1 MGIKTLTDKDAQFTL
16 MAYNQMKQ
24 RMLMLNG
31 VGLGDAEMKKC
42 QLIKRLTNQGH
53 NLQVMG
59 VNCIREFLTSART
72 DEENARL
79 QAERDLKEKD
89 RILRRIMNTNVRF
102 MGMGFRQAFQFM
114 EADRAAEIALM
125 AKQRG
130 IMRRIVDSNVRLM
143 SAGWN
148 KLLEAHK
155 ARSGMLKEKLRFVI
169 KALTD
174 KDAMFTLMAYNQM
187 KQRCL
192 MLNGVG
198 MGDAGMKKVQLIK
211 RLTNSGYNLQVMG
224 VNCIREFLTSARS
237 DEERAREEYERQQ
250 AEKSRILRRIMNVNL
265 RFMGMGFR
273 QAFQFMETE
282 REHERH
288 MMFKQRG
295 IMRRIIDTN
304 ARMISAGYNKLME
317 EYKKRQNGL
326 KDRLKFVIKA
336 LTDKDANFTLM
347 AYNGMKQRCLMLN
360 GVGMGDAEMKKCS
373 LIKRLTNQGH
383 NLQVMGVNSI
393 KEFLKSARAD
403 EEAARLEFE
412 RQQKEKDRIL
422 RRIMDANTR
431 FMGMGFRQAWQ
442 FMEAEIKK
450 ERDLAAKQRG
460 ILRKMSDS
468 TYRLLGAALNQ
479 LKFNSNYS
487 NILIKKTMLKMT
499 DSAYAMQAAAFR
511 IFMHNHRE
519 ANKNKD
525 KSDKSSDE
533 LRLRKEGILKR
544 MIDVEFRLMGMGLN
558 RLIQQSKAIENLK
571 RSFCLR
577 ILDKNVQLMAAAQ
590 RNLRTHAYN
599 ANKAEMS
606 LKNKQEGIINR
617 MMNANLR
624 MMGGVLRYLKH
635 INDTEKSSEAFTAR
649 MKQAVLHRIMNA
661 GARWMSMAWRN
672 GIEWTRFEVAREEKE
687 MRLKKKVCMT
697 LADKSFALCC
707 AAMNNLKQWKN
718 LGDLDDEKEKMLG
731 DFRGGLLDGMAKTK
745 EKFNREMQR
754 IAIQKMRNAND
765 KIKRMTKSIVL
776 FANKGGE
783 RQMRAGLNKLIE
795 NKRER
800 DAYFNEYKPRMTKIM
815 MKFMRESAT
824 FMLSAGFKGM
834 VENKRNFDGLMA
846 KRTKLC
852 KMLEGVIMK
861 SDSLAKRYHLHL

>member
-1 MGIKTLTDKDAQFTL
+1 
-16 MAYNQMKQ
+16 
-24 RMLMLNG
+24 
-31 VGLGDAEMKKC
+31 
-42 QLIKRLTNQGH
+42 
-53 NLQVMG
+53 
-59 VNCIREFLTSART
+59 
-72 DEENARL
+72 
-79 QAERDLKEKD
+79 
-89 RILRRIMNTNVRF
+89 
-102 MGMGFRQAFQFM
+102 
-114 EADRAAEIALM
+114 M

-155 ARSGMLKEKLRFVI
+155 ARNGMLKEKLRFVI

-174 KDAMFTLMAYNQM
+174 KDANFMLMAYNQM

-487 NILIKKTMLKMT
+487 NILLKKTMLKMT

-525 KSDKSSDE
+525 KRDRILRGTCNKFRDSGYRLAADALKKMVTLWMKSNKSSDE

>member
-1 MGIKTLTDKDAQFTL
+1 
-16 MAYNQMKQ
+16 
-24 RMLMLNG
+24 
-31 VGLGDAEMKKC
+31 
-42 QLIKRLTNQGH
+42 
-53 NLQVMG
+53 
-59 VNCIREFLTSART
+59 
-72 DEENARL
+72 
-79 QAERDLKEKD
+79 
-89 RILRRIMNTNVRF
+89 
-102 MGMGFRQAFQFM
+102 
-114 EADRAAEIALM
+114 
-125 AKQRG
+125 
-130 IMRRIVDSNVRLM
+130 
-143 SAGWN
+143 
-148 KLLEAHK
+148 
-155 ARSGMLKEKLRFVI
+155 
-169 KALTD
+169 
-174 KDAMFTLMAYNQM
+174 
-187 KQRCL
+187 
-192 MLNGVG
+192 
-198 MGDAGMKKVQLIK
+198 
-211 RLTNSGYNLQVMG
+211 
-224 VNCIREFLTSARS
+224 
-237 DEERAREEYERQQ
+237 
-250 AEKSRILRRIMNVNL
+250 
-265 RFMGMGFR
+265 
-273 QAFQFMETE
+273 
-282 REHERH
+282 
-288 MMFKQRG
+288 
-295 IMRRIIDTN
+295 
-304 ARMISAGYNKLME
+304 
-317 EYKKRQNGL
+317 
-326 KDRLKFVIKA
+326 
-336 LTDKDANFTLM
+336 
-347 AYNGMKQRCLMLN
+347 
-360 GVGMGDAEMKKCS
+360 
-373 LIKRLTNQGH
+373 
-383 NLQVMGVNSI
+383 
-393 KEFLKSARAD
+393 
-403 EEAARLEFE
+403 
-412 RQQKEKDRIL
+412 
-422 RRIMDANTR
+422 
-431 FMGMGFRQAWQ
+431 
-442 FMEAEIKK
+442 
-450 ERDLAAKQRG
+450 
-460 ILRKMSDS
+460 
-468 TYRLLGAALNQ
+468 
-479 LKFNSNYS
+479 
-487 NILIKKTMLKMT
+487 
-499 DSAYAMQAAAFR
+499 
-511 IFMHNHRE
+511 
-519 ANKNKD
+519 
-525 KSDKSSDE
+525 
-533 LRLRKEGILKR
+533 
-544 MIDVEFRLMGMGLN
+544 
-558 RLIQQSKAIENLK
+558 
-571 RSFCLR
+571 
-577 ILDKNVQLMAAAQ
+577 MAAAQ